1 MLSCMNDV
9 ALMSYAAVTMRH
21 YPSKDTRTLVACV
34 RHLQD
39 SHERWTVP
47 TIMCDCRRVGRSAGK
62 SPIARTGQHSTAV
75 AVLRL
80 VTLALSVHIL
90 ELNTLESVR

>member
-9 ALMSYAAVTMRH
+9 SLMSYAAVTMRH
-21 YPSKDTRTLVACV
+21 YPSKDTRTIVACV

-47 TIMCDCRRVGRSAGK
+47 TIMCDLADASEAGLERVN
-62 SPIARTGQHSTAV
+62 TAD
-75 AVLRL
+75 APANR
-80 VTLALSVHIL
+80 APAIFI
-90 ELNTLESVR
+90 NI